1 MSEPRS
7 CKFQTAN
14 VLSTSVAHFF
24 HDVYTSFLAPVLPL
38 LIEKLGISLFQAGT
52 LSVFQRI
59 PTIFNPLIGI
69 LAERVQSRYFIIF
82 SPAVTAIFMS
92 LIGVAPSYIFLVLIM
107 MVSGLSSAFFH
118 VPGPVMI
125 RKVSCDRP
133 GLGMSLFMVG
143 GELARTAG
151 PIAILGAVSLWGLE
165 GSWRLAPMGIIAS
178 IVLFFRLKD
187 IEIRQDFSKDKEKP
201 NYLKVFKSFIPL
213 FTSVT
218 GFTFFFGAIK
228 SSLTLYLP
236 TFLKFE
242 GHSLWFAGASLAIL
256 QGAGVAGT
264 LLAGPLAD
272 KIGNKKLLRIVSL
285 LTPMLMLLFTQVN
298 AIWGI
303 PVLIVLGVFLFAPSP
318 VILSVVNNVKS
329 KHLTFINGLYFTIN
343 FLLNAVM
350 VMVIGWIADKIGLD
364 LAYLIS
370 VIIGM
375 AAIPFIW
382 SLNEEKYP

>member
-1 MSEPRS
+1 MPTIKT

-14 VLSTSVAHFF
+14 VLSTSIAHFF
-24 HDVYTSFLAPVLPL
+24 HDIYTSFLAPLLPL
-38 LIEKLGISLFQAGT
+38 LIDKLGISLFQAGT

-59 PTIFNPLIGI
+59 PTILNPLIGI
-69 LAERVQSRYFIIF
+69 LAERVSSRYFIICT
-82 SPAVTAIFMS
+82 PAITGIFMS

-151 PIAILGAVSLWGLE
+151 PLVILGAVSLWGLE
-165 GSWRLAPMGIIAS
+165 GTWRLAPLGIIAS
-178 IVLFFRLKD
+178 VVLFYRLKD
-187 IEIRQDFSKDKEKP
+187 IEIRQDFSQDKEKP
-201 NYLKVFKSFIPL
+201 DYFKVFKKFIPL

-228 SSLTLYLP
+228 SSLTIYLP
-236 TFLKFE
+236 TYLNLE
-242 GHSLWFAGASLAIL
+242 GGHSLWFAGASLAIL

-272 KIGNKKLLRIVSL
+272 RIGNRALLRIVAL
-285 LTPMLMLLFTQVN
+285 ATPLLMLLFTQVN
-298 AIWGI
+298 VFWGI
-303 PVLIVLGVFLFAPSP
+303 PVLIVLGVILFAPSP
-318 VILSVVNNVKS
+318 VILSVVNNTKT
-329 KHLTFINGLYFTIN
+329 KHLTFINGMYFTIN
-343 FLLNAVM
+343 FLLNAIMVM
-350 VMVIGWIADKIGLD
+350 VMGKIADGIGLE

-370 VIIGM
+370 VGIGM

-382 SLNEEKYP
+382 SLKEQ

>member
-1 MSEPRS
+1 MSES
-7 CKFQTAN
+7 KDCKFQTAN
-14 VLSTSVAHFF
+14 VVSTSLAHFF
-24 HDVYTSFLAPVLPL
+24 HDIYTSFLAPLLPL
-38 LIEKLGISLFQAGT
+38 LIDKLGISLFQAGT

-69 LAERVQSRYFIIF
+69 LAERVSSRYFIII

-92 LIGVAPSYIFLVLIM
+92 LIGVAPNYIFLVIIM
-107 MVSGLSSAFFH
+107 MASGLSSAFFH

-125 RKVSCDRP
+125 RKVSCDKP
-133 GLGMSLFMVG
+133 GLGMSLFMAG

-151 PIAILGAVSLWGLE
+151 PLAILGAVSLWGLE
-165 GSWRLAPMGIIAS
+165 GSWRLAPLGIIAS

-201 NYLKVFKSFIPL
+201 DYYKVFKSFIPL

-236 TFLKFE
+236 TFLRFE

-272 KIGNKKLLRIVSL
+272 KIGNRKLLRIVSV
-285 LTPMLMLLFTQVN
+285 LTPLLMLLFTQVD
-298 AIWGI
+298 AFWGI
-303 PVLIVLGVFLFAPSP
+303 PVLIVLGVVLFAPSP
-318 VILSVVNNVKS
+318 VILSVVNNVKT
-329 KHLTFINGLYFTIN
+329 KHLTFVNGLYFTIN
-343 FLLNAVM
+343 FLLNAIM
-350 VMVIGWIADKIGLD
+350 VMIMGRIADSIGLD
-364 LAYLIS
+364 LTYLIS

-375 AAIPFIW
+375 GAIPFIW
-382 SLNEEKYP
+382 SLKEQDGK